1 MFWLVLWLVVA
12 VVTVVSAML
21 PMTDVPRHVRVGE
34 ALARR
39 WRRWH
44 PGRPEPTGAPIE
56 NIAATLRR
64 LQDWLDAYAD
74 PQPIPGKATKVT
86 ATANAYDR
94 VLVEA
99 CHALDV
105 PEGLDGTAGID
116 REAERL
122 RMQSALV
129 EAGLVLRGTSI
140 SRRRTW

>member
-1 MFWLVLWLVVA
+1 MFWLVLWLVLA

-39 WRRWH
+39 WRRLH
-44 PGRPEPTGAPIE
+44 PREPEPTGAPIE

-64 LQDWLDAYAD
+64 LQAWLDAYAD

-105 PEGLDGTAGID
+105 PEGLDGTAGLD

-129 EAGLVLRGTSI
+129 EAGLVLRGTST
-140 SRRRTW
+140 SRHRTW